1 MNPVALMLPIIL
13 PTSADQNPMQMPFDA
28 QSAEEVFAIWKSVFE
43 RKRAN
48 EEPVMGTAQQ
58 MPGLLNASQPVA
70 PATDFSSHAVLQTL
84 AVQSVGKPA
93 AGASADSINVCLQ
106 GAAVAIAV
114 RDASLTEEDAL
125 HCAFET
131 ARTLTGRSAGLQ
143 QLTLNGRILYHQASE
158 PTPVASQPSSVL
170 VFAC

>member
-1 MNPVALMLPIIL
+1 MNPVALLLPAML
-13 PTSADQNPMQMPFDA
+13 PTSADQNPMQMPFDS

-43 RKRAN
+43 RKKGN
-48 EEPVMGTAQQ
+48 EEAVMGTAQQ
-58 MPGLLNASQPVA
+58 MLDLLHASQPAA
-70 PATDFSSHAVLQTL
+70 PAADFGSHAVLQTL
-84 AVQSVGKPA
+84 AVQSAGKA
-93 AGASADSINVCLQ
+93 ATGASTDSINVCLQ
-106 GAAVAIAV
+106 GTAVAIAV
-114 RDASLTEEDAL
+114 RDASLSEQDAL

-158 PTPVASQPSSVL
+158 PVPTASQPSSVL